1 LTDATLTE
9 LTADIVSNYLAQN
22 KIATDQL
29 PELIRT
35 TYFALAD
42 VATGGTAAAAP
53 VKLIPAVS
61 IKKSVTPDF
70 LISLEDGRQYK
81 SLKRHLRM
89 TYNLTPDD
97 YRMKWGLPKDY
108 PMVAPSYAAS
118 RSAIAKQIGFGRGGG
133 RRKATPARG

>member
-1 LTDATLTE
+1 MTDATLTE